1 MKRQPWRSA
10 LFLALTLTWMFSFSR
25 VGGSVPPQATDSPLS
40 LPSSPE
46 LKDPLPQEI
55 QQIIHAFTTKE
66 RMFREARENYTY
78 HQINKVQELGSHGG
92 VVGTYEQ
99 SWDILYD
106 DKGKR
111 IEKVTYAPIPTLQR
125 IGITQEDL
133 NAMRSIQP
141 FVMTTDELP
150 EYEVKYLAHTRV
162 DELTAYVFSIR
173 PRVLAKGKQY
183 FQGKVWVDDRDL
195 QIVKSEGR
203 SVPEIRTKKGE
214 NLFPRFITYREQ
226 IDGKFWFPTYTR
238 AEDTL
243 YFSSGPV
250 RVRQIIKYTDY
261 RQFKAKTRI
270 RVVGEVDNPSSQPTG
285 ASKPKR

>member
-1 MKRQPWRSA
+1 MKRQAWQSP
-10 LFLALTLTWMFSFSR
+10 LFLILTLFWMFGFSR
-25 VGGSVPPQATDSPLS
+25 VGGSTPPQAEDSPLS
-40 LPSSPE
+40 IPSLPEMKEPT
-46 LKDPLPQEI
+46 PQEI
-55 QQIIHAFTTKE
+55 QKIINAFTTKE
-66 RMFREARENYTY
+66 RMFREARKNYAY
-78 HQINKVQELGSHGG
+78 HQINKVQELSTNGS

-111 IEKVTYAPIPTLQR
+111 IERVTYAPIPTLQR
-125 IGITQEDL
+125 IGVTQEDL
-133 NAMRSIQP
+133 NAMRNIQP

-150 EYEVKYLAHTRV
+150 QYEVKYLAHTQV

-173 PRVLAKGKQY
+173 PRVIRKGKQY

-243 YFSSGPV
+243 HFSSGPV
-250 RVRQIIKYTDY
+250 RIRQIIKYTDY
-261 RQFKAKTRI
+261 RQFKAKSRI
-270 RVVGEVDNPSSQPTG
+270 RVIGEVDNQPSQKTG
-285 ASKPKR
+285 TSKPKR